1 MHKNSGQLVRRLM
14 AAAGALCLA
23 AACTPTISTH
33 GHRVDADRLAQ
44 IQPGVSSREEVARLL
59 GSPSTVGTF
68 DQESWFYVS
77 QRSEVVSFYQAY
89 ITEQDVV
96 RIDFDANGIVK
107 DVGTHGLEMAQAVN
121 PDPNKTRTMGN
132 ELSVVQ
138 QFVGNIGRFN
148 STPDMRPGPIGR

>member
-1 MHKNSGQLVRRLM
+1 MLVSLIGTRPMHKNSGQLVRRLM
-14 AAAGALCLA
+14 AATAALCLA

-77 QRSEVVSFYQAY
+77 QRSEVVSFYQAD
-89 ITEQDVV
+89 I
-96 RIDFDANGIVK
+96 
-107 DVGTHGLEMAQAVN
+107 
-121 PDPNKTRTMGN
+121 
-132 ELSVVQ
+132 
-138 QFVGNIGRFN
+138 
-148 STPDMRPGPIGR
+148 